1 MRKIIS
7 VVTGV
12 IMAIA
17 VCGMGATTLWAD
29 TPASGATDAAAGKP
43 PVQVQAQITSSKI
56 TSDKNSIQIDGS
68 SSGDTAGTDGKL
80 YFFELEPYETGIGSR
95 TNYIQ
100 EQAAGQPFSF
110 QIPSNW
116 SSSPNRIY
124 NRFVAAVHDGEKYVE
139 VSNHHYV
146 TNPEAVAPN
155 QKPYDQPISKKGLR
169 IQIDMLADAMD
180 LGVKHAG
187 TDIMFQQILGSGI
200 DYVYD
205 GKTYHFSKNNIENYD
220 KTISALSGKSINVTA
235 VILNGWSDA
244 TPDLH
249 YPGVGQTSGTYHYMF
264 NVVTKKGYEETR
276 AIAAFLADRYDGSNP
291 NYGKISNWVIGNEVN
306 NQKDW
311 NYMGPTDLTNY
322 VREYQKAFRVFYTA
336 IKSTSASDRVFISLD
351 YNWNREIDGRLKYG
365 GKNIVDSFN
374 SIANV
379 EGQYDWGLAYH
390 PYPYPMTEPE
400 FWDDDQSGLIN
411 NSFDSPIINFKN
423 LNTLTDY
430 FAQEALKAPSGLVR
444 HIILTEQGFTA
455 KSQTRGEVPYI
466 QAAAF
471 AYSYYLVDSNPY
483 IDAYLLSRQVDGP
496 AEAVLGISQG
506 LWECDMSQP
515 DRIVAVKR
523 RKIWEVFKHIDKKD
537 NTLAATEFAK
547 PIIGIE
553 KWSDVVPNFK
563 WRNQE

>member
-169 IQIDMLADAMD
+169 IQIDMLTDAMD

>member
-80 YFFELEPYETGIGSR
+80 YFFELEPYESGIGSR

-537 NTLAATEFAK
+537 NTLAVTEFAK